1 MLITRHKINSYKFLL
16 ILILL
21 VYIGTKKS
29 FSHECILKDT
39 TPKEITIYNACKADL
54 KKRAP
59 STDLNNSLLKVKI
72 KELKSE
78 NKNLKNQ
85 LLDLKIRLNSLLQRL
100 ESYLN

>member
-1 MLITRHKINSYKFLL
+1 MKIIF
-16 ILILL
+16 I
-21 VYIGTKKS
+21 S
-29 FSHECILKDT
+29 FFIFISSQISAHECILQGT
-39 TPKEITIYNACKADL
+39 SAEEITIYNACKADL
-54 KKRAP
+54 KKRGP

-100 ESYLN
+100 ETYLN

>member
-1 MLITRHKINSYKFLL
+1 MKIIFISFF
-16 ILILL
+16 ILISSQ
-21 VYIGTKKS
+21 IS
-29 FSHECILKDT
+29 AHECILQGT
-39 TPKEITIYNACKADL
+39 SAEEITIYNACKADL

-85 LLDLKIRLNSLLQRL
+85 LLDLKIRLNSLLQRVD
-100 ESYLN
+100 SYLN